1 MDLSQVTYG
10 WHIGNV
16 EPRLHDGKEDEGM
29 EGPIT
34 QLWLMDKDWKVRSI
48 TKGVPLCT
56 LPHGSPKSHLL
67 SINGIWLYIG
77 DRLHT

>member
-1 MDLSQVTYG
+1 MDLSQVTYRR
-10 WHIGNV
+10 HIGNV
-16 EPRLHDGKEDEGM
+16 EPRLHDGKGDEGM

-48 TKGVPLCT
+48 TNCKGVPLCT

-67 SINGIWLYIG
+67 SINGICMAVYW
-77 DRLHT
+77 